1 MCPERDIL
9 SAYVDGEIPVP
20 WEHAITEHLAGC
32 PSCRAVAERLEYT
45 RRALRADDPFD
56 WQGARERVRLRL
68 GARMAA
74 PLVARLPFWR
84 RQVSVPLP
92 LALLAAGLV
101 IALGVSLSVSLSRAS
116 FGLVRITK
124 APTGTEIQIA
134 APISDLE
141 SLLAKMGGA
150 DSSQESV
157 LTLPKNVR
165 LVPVGEPRMGLE
177 AEFAGVAGKK
187 P

>member
-9 SAYVDGEIPVP
+9 SAYVDGEVP
-20 WEHAITEHLAGC
+20 PPWDRTIADHVAGC
-32 PSCRAVAERLEYT
+32 ESCRGVTERLEHT

-56 WQGARERVRLRL
+56 WQGARERVRMRL
-68 GARMAA
+68 ANRAMAPVFAR
-74 PLVARLPFWR
+74 PTLWR
-84 RQVSVPLP
+84 RQVNVPLP

-101 IALGVSLSVSLSRAS
+101 IALGITLATSLTRTT
-116 FGLVRITK
+116 FGVVRITK
-124 APTGTEIQIA
+124 APAGTEIQIA

-141 SLLAKMGGA
+141 SLLAKMGGS
-150 DSSQESV
+150 SSQESV

-177 AEFAGVAGKK
+177 GDFAGKK